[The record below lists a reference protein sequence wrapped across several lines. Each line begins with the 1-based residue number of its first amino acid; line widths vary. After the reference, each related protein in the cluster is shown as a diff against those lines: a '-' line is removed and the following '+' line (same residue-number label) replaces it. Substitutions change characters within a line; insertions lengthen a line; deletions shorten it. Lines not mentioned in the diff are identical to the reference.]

1 MAKTLFELWTPK
13 QKTAWYRAS
22 SSVKKLLSPYIL
34 KASRGEIPIS
44 EFNKM
49 AWKYGAADLMVKE
62 ETPKPKPVSTSKII
76 TSTTPTISKSTT
88 SKKVYTVKRGD
99 SLSTIAAKYG
109 MDWKTLHKANPQ
121 IKNPSLIYPGQ
132 KLVIPTTKTKKTTPD
147 LDPNKVYLALNLKNG
162 VVDKVY
168 GTKEIEGQI
177 REGKIRL
184 ATRAEYEKAKDFH
197 SMAYS
202 LWKSETGGKGSFP
215 DWIQK
220 NWRHYVLGE
229 PKPKPTTTKQER
241 IKQISE
247 TLKEAG
253 KSAKDISRKLSTLKE
268 AEEKGLKITPK
279 TTSEEAEEYLESLKD
294 TGTTTITLPPEF
306 QELLDTLKD
315 YLIELQKRGKIPA
328 PKDLTPDEIAKF
340 LTQAEKEISPYY
352 ATQLKLAK
360 EGFLR
365 SLGYTQET
373 IDRLTEEAQREYQ
386 QNLRALGET
395 MAERGFAES
404 GIRKRSERELAWDT
418 QRQLEEAR
426 RRALFETGTLA
437 RQFAQEWGEG
447 GLPRTTEIPAVRNVR
462 VLWGQPVFQEVGKTY
477 LYELRPEVYKG
488 LIGEKEW
495 EKKAAIQQRK
505 AELVGAEREKRQT
518 QALRKL
524 SL

>member
-13 QKTAWYRAS
+13 QRTAWYRAS
-22 SSVKKLLSPYIL
+22 SSIKKLLTPYVL

-44 EFNKM
+44 KFNKM

-62 ETPKPKPVSTSKII
+62 
-76 TSTTPTISKSTT
+76 
-88 SKKVYTVKRGD
+88 
-99 SLSTIAAKYG
+99 
-109 MDWKTLHKANPQ
+109 KT
-121 IKNPSLIYPGQ
+121 
-132 KLVIPTTKTKKTTPD
+132 PTTKTKKTTLD
-147 LDPNKVYLALNLKNG
+147 LNPNKVYLVLNLKNG
-162 VVDKVY
+162 VVDRVY
-168 GTKEIEGQI
+168 GTKEIEEQI
-177 REGKIRL
+177 RKGIIRL

-202 LWKSETGGKGSFP
+202 LWKSETGGRGNFS
-215 DWIQK
+215 DWIKK

-229 PKPKPTTTKQER
+229 PKPKPTTTRQQR

-253 KSAKDISRKLSTLKE
+253 KSAKDISRKLSILKE
-268 AEEKGLKITPK
+268 AEDKGLKITPK
-279 TTSEEAEEYLESLKD
+279 TTVKKAKEYLKNI
-294 TGTTTITLPPEF
+294 GTTTITLPPEF

-315 YLIELQKRGKIPA
+315 YLVELKKRGKIPA

-386 QNLRALGET
+386 QNLRTLGET
-395 MAERGFAES
+395 MAERGFALS
-404 GIRKRSERELAWDT
+404 GIRKRAERELAWET

-426 RRALFETGTLA
+426 RRTLFEAGTLA

-447 GLPRTTEIPAVRNVR
+447 GLPRITEIPTVRNVR
-462 VLWGQPVFQEVGKTY
+462 VLWGQPVFQEIGKTY
-477 LYELRPEVYKG
+477 LYELRPEIYKG

-505 AELVGAEREKRQT
+505 AELVGAEREKRQI

>member
-13 QKTAWYRAS
+13 QKTAWYRATP
-22 SSVKKLLSPYIL
+22 SVKKLLSPYVL
-34 KASRGEIPIS
+34 KVSRGEIPIS

-62 ETPKPKPVSTSKII
+62 ETP
-76 TSTTPTISKSTT
+76 
-88 SKKVYTVKRGD
+88 
-99 SLSTIAAKYG
+99 
-109 MDWKTLHKANPQ
+109 
-121 IKNPSLIYPGQ
+121 
-132 KLVIPTTKTKKTTPD
+132 TTKTKKTTPD
-147 LDPNKVYLALNLKNG
+147 LDPNKVYFALNLKNG
-162 VVDKVY
+162 VVDRVY
-168 GTKEIEGQI
+168 GTKEIEKQI

-184 ATRAEYEKAKDFH
+184 ATRTEYEKAKNFH

-229 PKPKPTTTKQER
+229 PKSKTITRQQR

-247 TLKEAG
+247 TLKEAE
-253 KSAKDISRKLSTLKE
+253 KSAKDISRKISTLKK
-268 AEEKGLKITPK
+268 AKEKGLEITSK
-279 TTSEEAEEYLESLKD
+279 TTSEEAEKYLEDLKDKD
-294 TGTTTITLPPEF
+294 TGTATITLPPEF

-315 YLIELQKRGKIPA
+315 YLVELQKRGKIPA

-340 LTQAEKEISPYY
+340 LTQAEQEISPYY

-437 RQFAQEWGEG
+437 RQFTQEWGEG